1 MKAERVPGRR
11 VINMRITDAHRR
23 TLCEMIHFAFV
34 EIRLIGSCSLPSS
47 ASRASPPPLVAVEM
61 KIQPSRGRV
70 KEKVSLA
77 LVGAASI
84 NSAVRLLSPWGCGW
98 AAAESGQA
106 ATKATAKRVKVF
118 QRAGKPRQRT
128 TATGSLFISKG

>member
-1 MKAERVPGRR
+1 
-11 VINMRITDAHRR
+11 
-23 TLCEMIHFAFV
+23 MIHFAFV